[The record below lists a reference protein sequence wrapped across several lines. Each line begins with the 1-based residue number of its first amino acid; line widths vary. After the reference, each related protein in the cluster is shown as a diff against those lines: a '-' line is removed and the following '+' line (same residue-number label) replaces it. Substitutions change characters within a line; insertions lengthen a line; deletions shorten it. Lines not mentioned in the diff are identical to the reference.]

1 MKAQVSS
8 LLPHPLSPPSSAVLI
23 EEVPGVLREP
33 LLHVEGQE
41 VVLTA
46 TGDWFGCVACV
57 SAARS
62 ASSH

>member
-8 LLPHPLSPPSSAVLI
+8 LLPHPLSAPPSAVLI
-23 EEVPGVLREP
+23 EEFPGVLREP
-33 LLHVEGQE
+33 LLRAERQE

-46 TGDWFGCVACV
+46 TGDWFGYVACV

>member
-8 LLPHPLSPPSSAVLI
+8 LLPHPLSAPPSAVLI
-23 EEVPGVLREP
+23 EEFPGVLREP
-33 LLHVEGQE
+33 LLRAERQE
-41 VVLTA
+41 VVLAGTR
-46 TGDWFGCVACV
+46 DWFGYVACV